1 MTRKILMIPGP
12 SEVAEETRME
22 IGKPVIAHYG
32 SEWVTI
38 YNETIGLLKKVFQTT
53 NDIFVIPGSSSS
65 AMEAS
70 IESTIEPGDKVL
82 VELSGNFGLRFKE
95 IVEMHQGKV
104 VPLEVELGN
113 AVDPD
118 NVRKTL
124 EKEKGVKAM
133 TLVSNETSTG
143 VANPVKELGEITQ
156 EYGILYIVDAVS
168 ALGGIDLKTD
178 DWNIDFCIT
187 GTQKCLET
195 PPGLALT
202 SVSSK
207 AWKVMESRREP
218 IRGWYLNLLNLRRY
232 CKLWADWHPQ
242 GPETMPTPTFMG
254 LRFVLKKI
262 MNEGL
267 QQRFERHR
275 KSAKAVRAA
284 LRTMGLELFV
294 RDEIASKTLTSA
306 KVPQG
311 IRLGEII
318 ATMES
323 EHNTMI
329 AGGVGPTQGKIIR
342 IGHMGVTASPN
353 YILPALSALEKTL
366 KKLGYPVTLNSGV
379 KAAETVL
386 ES

>member
-1 MTRKILMIPGP
+1 
-12 SEVAEETRME
+12 
-22 IGKPVIAHYG
+22 
-32 SEWVTI
+32 
-38 YNETIGLLKKVFQTT
+38 LLKKVFQTT
-53 NDIFVIPGSSSS
+53 NDIFVLPGSSSA

-95 IVEMHQGKV
+95 IVEMHQGKA
-104 VPLEVELGN
+104 VPLEVEVGN

-118 NVRKTL
+118 KVRKML
-124 EKEKGVKAM
+124 KKETGIKAM

-143 VANPVKELGEITQ
+143 VANPVKELGEIAQ
-156 EYGILYIVDAVS
+156 EYGILYVVDAVS
-168 ALGGIDLKTD
+168 ALGGIDLRTD

-232 CKLWADWHPQ
+232 CNLWADWHPQ

-254 LRFVLKKI
+254 LRLVLKKI

-267 QQRFERHR
+267 QQRFDRHK

-284 LRTMGLELFV
+284 MRAMGLELFV
-294 RDEIASKTLTSA
+294 RDEIASNTLTSV
-306 KVPQG
+306 KVP
-311 IRLGEII
+311 LGVKLGDII
-318 ATMES
+318 TTMDNEY
-323 EHNTMI
+323 NTMI

-366 KKLGYPVTLNSGV
+366 VKLNYPVTLGSGV
-379 KAAETVL
+379 NTAKTIL